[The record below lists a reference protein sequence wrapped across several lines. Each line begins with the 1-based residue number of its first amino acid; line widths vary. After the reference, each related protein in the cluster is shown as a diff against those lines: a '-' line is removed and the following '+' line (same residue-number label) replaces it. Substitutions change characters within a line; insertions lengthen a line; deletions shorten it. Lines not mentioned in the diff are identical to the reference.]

1 MDDPSPNHS
10 PEGSSRVRYLEYAG
24 LALVIPLL
32 YVLNIGP
39 AIKYLSGSPF
49 TDALEILYAPVI
61 WLHEN
66 TLLIEPLEDY
76 AKLWE

>member
-32 YVLNIGP
+32 YLLSIGP
-39 AIKYLSGSPF
+39 AIKYLSGTPF
-49 TDALEILYAPVI
+49 TDTLEILYAPVI

-66 TLLIEPLEDY
+66 TLLKEPLEEY
-76 AKLWE
+76 VKLWE

>member
-39 AIKYLSGSPF
+39 AIKYLSGTPF
-49 TDALEILYAPVI
+49 TDTLEILYAPVI

-76 AKLWE
+76 AKLRE